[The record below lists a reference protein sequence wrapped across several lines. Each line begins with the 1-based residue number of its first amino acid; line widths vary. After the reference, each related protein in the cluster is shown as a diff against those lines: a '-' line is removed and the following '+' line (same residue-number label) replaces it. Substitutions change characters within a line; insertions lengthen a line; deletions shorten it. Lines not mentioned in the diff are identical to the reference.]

1 MELIR
6 AENMTTLR
14 NSDVESRQLLV
25 KGNSG
30 STRLTITR
38 VTMVAGAVNPRHRH
52 ERSEQVW
59 ILLCGEAT
67 LLLPDG
73 QTDVLRAGDVVRFAE
88 NDIHGLQN
96 CGTTPVEYIAVTSP
110 PVDFTKSY
118 VQDWAHAVRDS
129 KT

>member
-14 NSDVESRQLLV
+14 NSGVESRQLLV
-25 KGNSG
+25 KGNSC

-67 LLLPDG
+67 LLLADG

-88 NDIHGLQN
+88 NDITV
-96 CGTTPVEYIAVTSP
+96 CRTVEPRLLSTSP
-110 PVDFTKSY
+110 SHRHPSTSRK
-118 VQDWAHAVRDS
+118 ATP
-129 KT
+129 KTGPTR